1 MPARVTPNPQ
11 TPNTPPNLTP
21 QEFAKMFRL
30 PPEQAVKF
38 LQDKGI
44 QVTFDWRDM
53 WQDEH
58 ARAFTIS
65 RLTSHDLLQSIQDRL
80 VKSING
86 DLSRRDWMRQAK
98 ALLQAEGWWG
108 KIPVEDQVTGE
119 TVHTRFDSN
128 RLRLI
133 YDVNTRTAA
142 AVGQWERFEKTKS
155 HMRYLRY
162 VTKRDEKVREHHR
175 NWHNLTLP
183 VDHPFWDTHAPPNG
197 LRCRCS
203 LTAMD
208 QKDYDKGVAPGGAP
222 LNKSAPQIKMREWLN
237 KRTGKVEMVP
247 EGIDPGWAYNPGK
260 AGMRKAGMAKLVEDK
275 VTKMDAPIGASFASQ
290 VRPALKEIQKE
301 RWSQWLAQVRSGIDR
316 NALGMLGVVTMADL
330 SLLASERVVPL
341 TAEVMVRPG
350 IVSGPKADR
359 HALEKDALTSEQ
371 WENLPELFEQAKAL
385 LFDKKSGKP
394 LWLLPGDGRVPQL
407 AVEVD
412 FVTKKPKQTV
422 NAVVSAKTYAVEDI
436 KARIKGG
443 EVVLLRGS
451 VE

>member
-1 MPARVTPNPQ
+1 MPTRITP
-11 TPNTPPNLTP
+11 TPIAPAIPPNLTP
-21 QEFAKMFRL
+21 QEFAQLFRL
-30 PPEQAVKF
+30 RPEQAVKF
-38 LQDKGI
+38 LENKGI
-44 QVTFDWRDM
+44 NVTLDWRAM

-58 ARAFTIS
+58 TRAFTIS
-65 RLTSHDLLQSIQDRL
+65 RLTSPDVLETIQAKL
-80 VKSING
+80 VKSVAG
-86 DLSRRDWMRQAK
+86 DLSRKDWTKQVRD
-98 ALLQAEGWWG
+98 LLQDSGWWG
-108 KIPVEDQVTGE
+108 DIEVIDQATGE
-119 TVHTRFDSN
+119 VLTTRFNAN

-133 YDVNTRTAA
+133 YDVNTRTASA
-142 AVGQWERFEKTKS
+142 AGQWERFEKSK
-155 HMRYLRY
+155 RALPYLRY
-162 VTKRDEKVREHHR
+162 VTKRDEKVREQHR
-175 NWHNLTLP
+175 SWNNLVLP
-183 VDHPFWDTHAPPNG
+183 VDHPFWNTHAPPNG
-197 LRCRCS
+197 WNCRCS
-203 LTAMD
+203 LVGMT
-208 QKDYDKGVAPGGAP
+208 QNDYDKGKSPRGDSLYKDAPDLDLKP
-222 LNKSAPQIKMREWLN
+222 WYN
-237 KRTGKVEMVP
+237 KRTGKTEMVP
-247 EGIDPGWAYNPGK
+247 AGIDPGWAYNPGK
-260 AGMRKAGMAKLVEDK
+260 AGMRRDGMAKLVEDK

-316 NALGMLGVVTMADL
+316 NALGMLGVVTMDDL

-359 HALEKDALTSEQ
+359 HALENDALTSEQ

-422 NAVVSAKTYAVEDI
+422 NAVVSAKTYAVEEI